1 MKRER
6 ELTNLE
12 KAHAR
17 AVLAVQDAVPD
28 CNEDQANEVVESF
41 TALVLYTI
49 QAFLPEGE
57 QHDATDYN

>member
-1 MKRER
+1 MKPER

-17 AVLAVQDAVPD
+17 AVVAVLSAMPTAD
-28 CNEDQANEVVESF
+28 EDQAEEVVESF

-57 QHDATDYN
+57 KNAADYN